1 MKKLIGV
8 FVMLAMSWSVAG
20 AATVTLQ
27 ANSIVVVKT
36 TGELSSKKIT
46 TGQPLTGLVVAMPVK
61 VNDQILIQ
69 AGTPV
74 IGEVQTAEEAGMVGQ
89 AGELVVAVQMTTAV
103 DGQNIGLTGALRS
116 KGDSEVGGTVAVSVL
131 LCPLALLNKGD
142 EGVIPVGA
150 QVRAMTL
157 GQYKINL
164 AD

>member
-74 IGEVQTAEEAGMVGQ
+74 IGEVQTAEEAGMVG
-89 AGELVVAVQMTTAV
+89 
-103 DGQNIGLTGALRS
+103 
-116 KGDSEVGGTVAVSVL
+116 
-131 LCPLALLNKGD
+131 
-142 EGVIPVGA
+142 
-150 QVRAMTL
+150 
-157 GQYKINL
+157 
-164 AD
+164 